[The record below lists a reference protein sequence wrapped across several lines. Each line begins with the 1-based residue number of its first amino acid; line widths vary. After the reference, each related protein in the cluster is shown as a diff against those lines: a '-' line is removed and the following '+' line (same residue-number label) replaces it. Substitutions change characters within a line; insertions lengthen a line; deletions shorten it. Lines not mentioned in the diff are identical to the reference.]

1 MRWWLGLV
9 LSAVAGFV
17 DAVGWIA
24 FGGVFVAFMS
34 GNTTR
39 LGVEAVRGD
48 GVAAWQAAQPVLAFV
63 AGAVAGAWARRA
75 GGLAGLLAAEAAL
88 LAMAA
93 AMVAASG
100 AAVLPLALAMGMQ
113 NLARQAA
120 GPAQLGGT
128 FITGTLV
135 GLAQALAA
143 GEWRGAGAQAAA
155 WLALLA
161 GILAG
166 ALAMG
171 AGAAPALAGV
181 ALLLLV
187 LAGTAALLR
196 G

>member
-1 MRWWLGLV
+1 MRWALGLA

-39 LGVEAVRGD
+39 MGVEAVRGD
-48 GVAAWQAAQPVLAFV
+48 LAAAWQAAQPILAFT
-63 AGAVAGAWARRA
+63 AGAVLGAALRRRS
-75 GGLAGLLAAEAAL
+75 GLAGLLAAEAAA
-88 LAMAA
+88 LAVAA
-93 AMVAASG
+93 ALVAAS
-100 AAVLPLALAMGMQ
+100 APAVLPLALAMGMQ

-135 GLAQALAA
+135 GLGQALASA
-143 GEWRGAGAQAAA
+143 EWRAAGAQGAA
-155 WLALLA
+155 WLALVA
-161 GILAG
+161 GIVAG
-166 ALAMG
+166 AIAMG

-181 ALLLLV
+181 TLLMLI
-187 LAGTAALLR
+187 LAATVAVVGS
-196 G
+196 

>member
-1 MRWWLGLV
+1 MRWVLGLA

-48 GVAAWQAAQPVLAFV
+48 LPAAWHAAQPILAFIAGTV
-63 AGAVAGAWARRA
+63 AGALLRRA
-75 GGLAGLLAAEAAL
+75 GGLAGLMAAEAAA
-88 LAMAA
+88 LAVAA
-93 AMVAASG
+93 AVVAASG
-100 AAVLPLALAMGMQ
+100 SAVLPLALAMGMQ
-113 NLARQAA
+113 NLARLAV
-120 GPAQLGGT
+120 GPAQFGGT

-135 GLAQALAA
+135 GLGQALAA

-166 ALAMG
+166 ALAMAG
-171 AGAAPALAGV
+171 GAAPALAGV

-187 LAGTAALLR
+187 LAGTVALLR